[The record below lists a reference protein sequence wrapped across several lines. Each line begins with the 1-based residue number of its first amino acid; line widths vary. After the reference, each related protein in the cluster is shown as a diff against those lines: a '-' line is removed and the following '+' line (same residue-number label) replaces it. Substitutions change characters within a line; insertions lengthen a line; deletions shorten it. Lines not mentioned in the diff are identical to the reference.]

1 MTDPITI
8 TIAAAIFGVPNAI
21 AVTHS
26 IVRWVR
32 PYADTPS
39 PCERDE
45 DRAAHRN
52 PKLNRAVS
60 PVGSVHHHHG
70 SVSK

>member
-1 MTDPITI
+1 MSHTLIISLAT
-8 TIAAAIFGVPNAI
+8 AIFTALVFIDVLRANRSQPLFG
-21 AVTHS
+21 
-26 IVRWVR
+26 
-32 PYADTPS
+32 PS
-39 PCERDE
+39 LRHRDE
-45 DRAAHRN
+45 QGTANRD